1 MQTDQPGSLKEKFG
15 GFGAAPSDQLW
26 NTIDSKLNQKERKK
40 RGAFWWWFT
49 GVAAGLTFIFLVFRF
64 GYEVGKRESQSSLMV
79 NQDEKSQ
86 NQQNTENSEI
96 TSEENLSNQAELNKD
111 LNKITEDKNENT
123 VHHSESENQSHSY
136 QQGESVNEEKK
147 VIIVQPDVEV
157 PHQRVELSGVSGDE
171 KLVLM
176 PESDITRLENV
187 TDIPFELNNVA
198 IEKQKSIG
206 KWEIGL
212 NAGTLSAINASNQ
225 KVFTDQNN
233 FLATDNLPD
242 ENTIQGSGLESYN
255 LQPEFSSTIRRP
267 LFFELTAQRNFGRR
281 WSIASGLQFNF
292 ISGVNNYLAGDLQS
306 SRSRFFS
313 IAIPLAVEFD
323 LIKRRRF
330 EFSWVAGLN
339 YEFPMVQQITNTY
352 YNASVSSQKSL
363 SFCSGYMISAFTA
376 PRFTFNL
383 NENIAL
389 QLTPQ
394 LRYYFHQTI
403 NSEMPLLKRN
413 LWGGI
418 SVGVKWKL

>member
-64 GYEVGKRESQSSLMV
+64 GYEIGKRESQGSLV
-79 NQDEKSQ
+79 INLDEKSQ
-86 NQQNTENSEI
+86 NQQNIENSEI
-96 TSEENLSNQAELNKD
+96 ISEENPSNQTELNKD
-111 LNKITEDKNENT
+111 LNKIKEDKNEHT
-123 VHHSESENQSHSY
+123 VHHSESENQSHSN
-136 QQGESVNEEKK
+136 QQGESANEEKR
-147 VIIVQPDVEV
+147 VIIVQPDVAV
-157 PHQRVELSGVSGDE
+157 LHQRVELSGVSGDE

-176 PESDITRLENV
+176 PEADVKKLKNDNEV
-187 TDIPFELNNVA
+187 PFELNSVA
-198 IEKQKSIG
+198 IEKQKASG

-212 NAGTLSAINASNQ
+212 NAGTLNTINASNQ

-313 IAIPLAVEFD
+313 IAIPLAVEMD

-330 EFSWVAGLN
+330 EFNWVAGLN
-339 YEFPMVQQITNTY
+339 YEFPMVQHLTNTY
-352 YNASVSSQKSL
+352 YNTSIASQKSL

-389 QLTPQ
+389 QFAPQ